1 MINGNL
7 IAVIATVQ
15 SGEVFNMGSNRVL
28 NGDPST
34 SSSFQRP
41 LFIDRNTLRAPHT
54 SEFNIRYSRL
64 FPLRERMKL
73 ESIAEA
79 TNVFNRTN
87 VVGMNSTAAVDTT
100 RNVIAWPAW
109 NWTAALD
116 QQLLLLGFR
125 FSF

>member
-1 MINGNL
+1 LVNGNL
-7 IAVIATVQ
+7 FVVIATVQ

-34 SSSFQRP
+34 SSLFQRP
-41 LFIDRNTLRAPHT
+41 LFIGRNTLRAPRT

-64 FPLRERMKL
+64 FLLRERMKL
-73 ESIAEA
+73 EFIAES
-79 TNVFNRTN
+79 TNAFNRSN

-100 RNVIAWPAW
+100 GNVIAWPAW

-116 QQLLLLGFR
+116 QRLLLLGFR